1 MTVPDALTP
10 PEIGRFTC
18 SHNGCNV
25 RLPNS
30 YQGQEIPPGWTV
42 AHVEE
47 HGTNHIKDY
56 YIYLCPKHT
65 IASAERQTR
74 LF

>member
-1 MTVPDALTP
+1 MDSNHW
-10 PEIGRFTC
+10 ICG
-18 SHNGCNV
+18 HNGCGV

-30 YQGQEIPPGWTV
+30 YQGREIPPGWTV

-47 HGTNHIKDY
+47 HGTNHVKDY
-56 YIYLCPKHT
+56 YLYLCPKHT